1 MFVCLCYLLKCF
13 ESSSTNSVDLDQ
25 TALLI
30 SRGTVIVYHAK
41 THFFFFVPK
50 KYTAEFLKND
60 SLNRAR
66 YETTV

>member
-1 MFVCLCYLLKCF
+1 MFVCLCCLLKCF
-13 ESSSTNSVDLDQ
+13 ESSSTNSIDLDQ

-30 SRGTVIVYHAK
+30 SRETVIVYHAK
-41 THFFFFVPK
+41 THFFFAPK